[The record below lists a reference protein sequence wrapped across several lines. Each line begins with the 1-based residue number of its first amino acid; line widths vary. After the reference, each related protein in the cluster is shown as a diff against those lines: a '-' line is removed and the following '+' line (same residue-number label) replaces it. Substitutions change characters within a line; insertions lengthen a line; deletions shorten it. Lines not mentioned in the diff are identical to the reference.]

1 MKITGSFK
9 FDEGDFQDKLIAAAE
24 RDFREKLQAK
34 GIRNVTVKID
44 AATKKVLFSGP
55 ADAVEEA
62 KKLFAKRSSA
72 DRQFPFPRPR
82 SKERF
87 LMPRDGKNIRR

>member
-24 RDFREKLQAK
+24 RDFQEKLQAK

-44 AATKKVLFSGP
+44 AATKKVLFLG
-55 ADAVEEA
+55 AG
-62 KKLFAKRSSA
+62 RC
-72 DRQFPFPRPR
+72 R
-82 SKERF
+82 
-87 LMPRDGKNIRR
+87 